1 MNDSHT
7 SNTDDH
13 KSPDALEREVDEAR
27 QRMSQTV
34 DSLGTRLS
42 PGELVDQFIGTARE
56 HGGELTRNFGGQ
68 VKQNPIPALLTTVGI
83 AWLMAGSKND
93 DSSDA
98 SYAHTDGAY
107 GDSALSTRDGSSSNG
122 SSIGQTVKDT
132 LEAGKDKLAAGKDKL
147 VDGKDNAADRIGSAK
162 SSVSGQASIASEKA
176 KVQASELQRQMQQF
190 MEEQPLVAGTIG
202 LALGAALGALV
213 PPSAAE
219 DRMVG
224 QASDKATERA
234 KEVAAE
240 KYEQGRETAKKT
252 AQDVKDTVQK
262 DSPSMSEAHA

>member
-1 MNDSHT
+1 MSDSHT

-98 SYAHTDGAY
+98 NYAHTDGAY
-107 GDSALSTRDGSSSNG
+107 GDSSYGESALSTRDGSSSNG

-132 LEAGKDKLAAGKDKL
+132 LEAGKDKL

-240 KYEQGRETAKKT
+240 KYEQGRETVKKT
-252 AQDVKDTVQK
+252 AQDMKDTVQK
-262 DSPSMSEAHA
+262 DKPSMSEAHA